1 MPYTVES
8 LMTLLRAK
16 RNDGPHKVSG
26 YSLTHPLEGSKKVTA
41 VSKVDAIMGL
51 QEMLGTVLTDK
62 TRFYRVNG
70 KIEEDIGEPTA
81 EDIVAHFV
89 EGHDPLWG
97 KLTNVSEPDSDDE
110 DESDSTARKETRKL

>member
-41 VSKVDAIMGL
+41 VSNVDAIMGL

-70 KIEEDIGEPTA
+70 KDRRRYRRTDCSKILWLTLSRVMTPCGE
-81 EDIVAHFV
+81 
-89 EGHDPLWG
+89 
-97 KLTNVSEPDSDDE
+97 S
-110 DESDSTARKETRKL
+110 